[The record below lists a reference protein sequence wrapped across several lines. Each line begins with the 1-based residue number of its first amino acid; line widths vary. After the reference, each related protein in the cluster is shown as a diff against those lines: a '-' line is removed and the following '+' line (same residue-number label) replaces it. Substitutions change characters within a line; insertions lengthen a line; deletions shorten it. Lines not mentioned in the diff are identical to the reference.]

1 MQNIRDPTHIIGIY
15 KIQSHYYAVISLFIG
30 LDAHAPLYFV
40 PLIGDINEVDPDR
53 EDPEEVRVYNFRHLV
68 KKTPQQEP
76 VTSRT
81 IGIPEGSS
89 AYVITPVNDPEWIHL
104 INMSK
109 NSSKLLKDLEREYQR
124 RT

>member
-1 MQNIRDPTHIIGIY
+1 MQNITDPTHIIVIY

-30 LDAHAPLYFV
+30 LDGHAPLYFV
-40 PLIGDINEVDPDR
+40 PLIGDINEVDPNR

-68 KKTPQQEP
+68 KKPPKQES

-81 IGIPEGSS
+81 IGIAEGSS
-89 AYVITPVNDPEWIHL
+89 AYVITPVDNPELIHL

-109 NSSKLLKDLEREYQR
+109 NSSTLRKYLEREYQR